1 MGYAANRDGL
11 IMGLLRN
18 LHRDAK
24 LLMVSRGIRAFAFS
38 YLNVVFAIYLDRLG
52 YTPVMIGVIFTVAY
66 LSGAVLTALW
76 GYLSD
81 RVGRRKI
88 LMLLAIL
95 TILSNLILIN
105 FSSLFFILAAVNVA
119 NVGAGGSGGG
129 GSGGGPFNP
138 VEEALLAEKC
148 QPENRNQIF
157 AVNSCVGSIM
167 GSLGALASGLPQFLQ
182 ETKGWSAVDSYK
194 PLFGLTILFSVAL
207 LFVYRA
213 IGEEEHQPR
222 PAEKKMS
229 KSTGVFV
236 TKMSL
241 LAIVDNFGAG
251 MAGSLVAYWF
261 FLRFGVELK
270 SLGVIFFA
278 SYFLA
283 ALSFLSAPVIARKI
297 GVVRTMA
304 FSHGLASVIYLTLPL
319 APTLSLA
326 AALIVIR
333 SFFAYMDNPLRA
345 SFTMAMVQSNERGS
359 AAGVTSL
366 ARIVPFGISPTI
378 STYLMQSVSLTLP
391 LFIGGGLQLV
401 NDVAFFLM
409 FRHVR
414 PPEELAASRP
424 ERPAVEEVSG

>member
-1 MGYAANRDGL
+1 
-11 IMGLLRN
+11 MGLLRN

-24 LLMVSRGIRAFAFS
+24 LLMASRGIRAFAFS

-95 TILSNLILIN
+95 TILSNLILIY
-105 FSSLFFILAAVNVA
+105 FSSLFFILAAVIVA

-148 QPENRNQIF
+148 RPENRNQIF

-167 GSLGALASGLPQFLQ
+167 GSLGALGSGLPQFLQ
-182 ETKGWSAVDSYK
+182 ETKGWNAVDSYK

-229 KSTGVFV
+229 KSTGAFV

-283 ALSFLSAPVIARKI
+283 ALSFLSAPLIARKI
-297 GVVRTMA
+297 GVVKTMA
-304 FSHGLASVIYLTLPL
+304 FSHGLASVIYLALPL

-424 ERPAVEEVSG
+424 ESPAVEEVSG